1 MSECPSSVDQKP
13 KKFIHQSWI
22 YHNGWFVSD
31 DSSTSASTKRNCV
44 RNASK
49 RMVVLLFV
57 HRLHN
62 REGKRERE
70 HSIYTFQFVT
80 FTGKP
85 SVDLCVCLPVPVPV
99 RRLCCISMEIKTS
112 NHSKRWNLGATS
124 PTYGFVVVS
133 GSDSNWFWRW
143 FNSPFSLFHS
153 LSLSL
158 SRFSQWTWL
167 TAIFV
172 WSEGDKRFRSL
183 VYSNNYI
190 KCSAC
195 DFAKLISAGC

>member
-31 DSSTSASTKRNCV
+31 GSSTSASTKRNCV

-62 REGKRERE
+62 REGKREREREPE

-158 SRFSQWTWL
+158 SVLAMNVIDCNFRVIWRWQTFSI
-167 TAIFV
+167 ACIF
-172 WSEGDKRFRSL
+172 K
-183 VYSNNYI
+183 
-190 KCSAC
+190 
-195 DFAKLISAGC
+195 